1 MTEEKTL
8 IKSVRSESRY
18 RNTLIFIYVI
28 AIGSALLF
36 AIAMG
41 NDASS
46 RVPSWEAYLNKN
58 AESEAF
64 ADAFGTSFFMW
75 LLFFSLPFSAIPHY
89 FLHKVYYR
97 QSITVTSQR
106 VRCTSGFKDEMN
118 MPIDAISSVAVNT
131 GLFQSITLTCAGNSY
146 SITYIENCQE
156 VYDVINK
163 LINEKRRQPTKVNIE
178 PIVQNNS
185 SATEDVTEQIRK
197 YKQLLDE
204 GIITQEDFDAKKK
217 QILGL

>member
-18 RNTLIFIYVI
+18 RNTLIFIYAI
-28 AIGSALLF
+28 MIGSALLF

-41 NDASS
+41 NEASS
-46 RVPSWEAYLNKN
+46 SVSSLEAYLNKN
-58 AESEAF
+58 AKSEAF
-64 ADAFGTSFFMW
+64 SNAFSTCFFAW

-89 FLHKVYYR
+89 LLHKVYYR
-97 QSITVTSQR
+97 QSITVTTQR

-146 SITYIENCQE
+146 SITYLENFQE
-156 VYDVINK
+156 LYDVINK
-163 LINEKRRQPTKVNIE
+163 LINEKRVQPVKVNVK
-178 PIVQNNS
+178 PVVQKDCS
-185 SATEDVTEQIRK
+185 ITEDATEQIRK

-204 GIITQEDFDAKKK
+204 GIITQGEFDAKKK
-217 QILGL
+217 